1 VRDYLTVTILARR
14 QMSGVEFWWGQFI
27 KPTERY
33 QHARARFMSLHD
45 VCRCSRQHRA
55 AMCRITN
62 SPMTAKHLKKGLRR
76 IIDMTDEFYESIIA
90 DN

>member
-1 VRDYLTVTILARR
+1 
-14 QMSGVEFWWGQFI
+14 
-27 KPTERY
+27 
-33 QHARARFMSLHD
+33 MSLHD

-62 SPMTAKHLKKGLRR
+62 SPMTAKHLKKELRR